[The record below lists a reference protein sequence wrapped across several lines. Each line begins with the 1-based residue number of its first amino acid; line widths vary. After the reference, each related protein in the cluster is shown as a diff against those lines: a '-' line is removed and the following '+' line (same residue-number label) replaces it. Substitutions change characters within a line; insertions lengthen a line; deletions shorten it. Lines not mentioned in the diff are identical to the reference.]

1 MFDRIQ
7 RTTVTALIG
16 AVVLTGP
23 ASVAHAQSAAEWT
36 PAFGGDA
43 IMGAIDRRSIRR
55 LESHSFPVGADV
67 RRIRAAVVTK
77 EGARFG
83 ATRHD
88 YVIADADVAC
98 DRNEIMWV
106 REEYFDFG
114 RSGPGDVLTPSGAVQ
129 RRIDPGS
136 IDAHV
141 ATAACTDAAPSGE
154 TTASADRFAVLA
166 MVRLVGDTPRAQRTG
181 WAVADASPQR
191 VIALNLGSIGPARGQ
206 YAGGDLLQA
215 VTVTLTREGVSRDG
229 AAHDYVMETHLI
241 RCRAGMTATAFTHFY
256 DFNQPD
262 APADTR
268 RTVGPQ
274 LEPIRADSAGA
285 LALVHA
291 CGLTPSASDA
301 SELRELMPTLRGL
314 VGR

>member
-1 MFDRIQ
+1 MFDRIL
-7 RTTVTALIG
+7 RSTVTALTG
-16 AVVLTGP
+16 AVILTGP

-43 IMGAIDRRSIRR
+43 VIGAIDRRSIRR

-77 EGARFG
+77 DGARYG
-83 ATRHD
+83 ATRYD

-106 REEYFDFG
+106 REEYFGFG
-114 RSGPGDVLTPSGAVQ
+114 RTRPGDVLTPNGAVQ
-129 RRIDPGS
+129 RRIEPDS
-136 IDAHV
+136 VDAHV
-141 ATAACTDAAPSGE
+141 AAHACTDAAPSGE
-154 TTASADRFAVLA
+154 ATSSADRFAVLA
-166 MVRLVGDTPRAQRTG
+166 MVRLVGDTPPAQRTG
-181 WAVADASPQR
+181 WAVANATPQR
-191 VIALNLGSIGPARGQ
+191 IIALNLGSIGPARAQ

-229 AAHDYVMETHLI
+229 VTYDYVMETHLI

-256 DFNQPD
+256 NFNQPD

-274 LEPIRADSAGA
+274 LAPITSDSAGA

-291 CGLTPSASDA
+291 CGLTPSAPDA
-301 SELRELMPTLRGL
+301 AELRELMPTLRGK